1 MTTAIDKVTCE
12 ALALVAQ
19 IDRLRHQGR
28 IMTTAIDKVTC
39 EALALVAQI
48 DRLKA
53 RVTVLEREKAESFKA
68 DCARFSEGVR
78 EREELTD
85 RVLALELELA
95 AKTAGAKR

>member
-1 MTTAIDKVTCE
+1 MNLAVDKVTCE

-28 IMTTAIDKVTC
+28 VMTTDIDKVTC

-53 RVTVLEREKAESFKA
+53 RVTALEREKAESFKA
-68 DCARFSEGVR
+68 DCVRFSEGVR

-85 RVLALELELA
+85 RVLALEGELA
-95 AKTAGAKR
+95 AKAVGVKG